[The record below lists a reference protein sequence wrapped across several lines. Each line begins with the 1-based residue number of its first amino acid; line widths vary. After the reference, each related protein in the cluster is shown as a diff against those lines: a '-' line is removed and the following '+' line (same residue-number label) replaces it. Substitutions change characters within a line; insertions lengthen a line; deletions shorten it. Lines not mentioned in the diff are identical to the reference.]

1 MENEIGGDVFLVL
14 DSIVTK
20 VEYKLLPPMWC
31 SIRKGN
37 ADEIELFRQN
47 EGFQSKFGG
56 SNRIFGY
63 IGQRYY
69 CKHGGRKGT
78 CRSMMLDIEKENCI
92 ELYHNNIPHCH
103 TDLKFKLTPQEV
115 LGTRVTELIDHAFAA
130 NVTTVG
136 KMERYFERVGEDIKN
151 IDNDAVQA
159 YLNNLKKAYA
169 PEAPPD
175 NCYTMLDLATF
186 AHKYS
191 EIPNLSVDDNWDM
204 AWVADHYP
212 KLADGDEET
221 KVISNEFSLAFTT
234 PRLLS
239 LHSYG
244 GPIHADGS
252 YGSNHFNF
260 PYLLVGTSDAN
271 CHFHPT
277 LFVIC
282 RGEKKEDYASE
293 R

>member
-1 MENEIGGDVFLVL
+1 
-14 DSIVTK
+14 
-20 VEYKLLPPMWC
+20 
-31 SIRKGN
+31 
-37 ADEIELFRQN
+37 
-47 EGFQSKFGG
+47 
-56 SNRIFGY
+56 
-63 IGQRYY
+63 
-69 CKHGGRKGT
+69 
-78 CRSMMLDIEKENCI
+78 MMLDIEKESCV

-186 AHKYS
+186 AQKYS

-221 KVISNEFSLAFTT
+221 KVISNEFSLEFRILRSDIT
-234 PRLLS
+234 LLQLAPNEEHFKS
-239 LHSYG
+239 AITVFNEHWSQYNEFGDFLNYFNDNLVNDEWNNRWYEGAVKQVHNT
-244 GPIHADGS
+244 IT
-252 YGSNHFNF
+252 SNQQWH
-260 PYLLVGTSDAN
+260 
-271 CHFHPT
+271 
-277 LFVIC
+277 
-282 RGEKKEDYASE
+282 
-293 R
+293 